1 MEALFEI
8 IKNQML
14 KHQVHNYHLQQI
26 LMEAGPLEKVS
37 IEVNNDFYFFVNAF
51 TDEGT
56 LNGRISGIGGGN
68 ALNIDPLMANMK
80 IYKYQIFK
88 GKMLLQ
94 NNDALN
100 TLYVELMRVTPIPV
114 SEN

>member
-14 KHQVHNYHLQQI
+14 KHQVQDYHLQQI
-26 LMEAGPLEKVS
+26 LMEAGPLEKIT

-51 TDEGT
+51 TDAGV

-68 ALNIDPLMANMK
+68 ALNLDPLTANMK
-80 IYKYQIFK
+80 VYKYQIFK

-94 NNDALN
+94 NYDPINI
-100 TLYVELMRVTPIPV
+100 LYVELMRVTPIPV
-114 SEN
+114 T